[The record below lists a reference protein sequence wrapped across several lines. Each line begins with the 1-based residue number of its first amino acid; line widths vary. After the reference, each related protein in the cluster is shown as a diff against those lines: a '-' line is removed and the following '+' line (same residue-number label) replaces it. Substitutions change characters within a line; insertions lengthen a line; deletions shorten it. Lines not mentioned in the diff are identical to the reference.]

1 VSFLK
6 RETIVRAQKYFT
18 FPFYLL
24 AKLFLRPKVN
34 GLENLEYLVKMKK
47 DTGLGVII
55 ASNHINALDP
65 FFIFALMPLRL
76 RSQLVPI
83 TFLGKMQLFGS
94 PLKNLLMS
102 MFGVIP
108 VEPGRKLN
116 VRNAI
121 KIIKNG
127 GVIFLFPEGHVSRDG
142 SYGEGARSISVF
154 SHCLDSFILEPVRIC
169 GITGWKKDWLKILF
183 WRRRLQVN
191 FGHPRVIERN
201 MEVDIMRIIKYFGT
215 PLERWQ

>member
-1 VSFLK
+1 MK

-24 AKLFLRPKVN
+24 AKLFLRPKVS
-34 GLENLEYLVKMKK
+34 GLENLEELAAMKK
-47 DTGLGVII
+47 DTGLGVVI

-65 FFIFALMPLRL
+65 FFIFALMPMKIRK
-76 RSQLVPI
+76 RIFPI
-83 TFLGKMQLFGS
+83 TFLGKVELFNT
-94 PLKNLLMS
+94 PLKNAVMS
-102 MFGVIP
+102 MAGVIP
-108 VEPGRKLN
+108 VEPGKKLN

-127 GVIFLFPEGHVSRDG
+127 GVVFLFPEGHVSHDG

-169 GITGWKKDWLKILF
+169 GILGWKRDWLKILF
-183 WRRRLQVN
+183 RRRRLQVN
-191 FGHPRVIERN
+191 FGHPCVIERN
-201 MEVDIMRIIKYFGT
+201 TEVDIMRIIKYFGT